1 MHIICHMIS
10 SVDGR
15 LRSSAWSRSADP
27 VDISAVYESAARRFS
42 SDGWIVGRT
51 TMAEYGEGVTESQ
64 PAEPRP
70 ADSPAPL
77 PFAGRREG
85 RPLAVV
91 FDPKGRL
98 HFAASSLPTG
108 EHLTAVLS
116 PNVGDAHLE
125 ALRRAGVSYV
135 FEGRGSERSR
145 LSEALASLEALF
157 GVHTLLLEGGG
168 ILNGSFL
175 EADLIDEVSLLIY
188 PGIDGVY
195 GSPAVFGRQCGDGP
209 SPSRHVRLKLI
220 ETEPLPGG
228 VVWLHYEN
236 RRSA

>member
-1 MHIICHMIS
+1 MIS

-27 VDISAVYESAARRFS
+27 VDINAVYESAASRFS

-51 TMAEYGEGVTESQ
+51 TMAEYGEGVTESL
-64 PAEPRP
+64 PAVPRP
-70 ADSPAPL
+70 EDSPAPL

-91 FDPKGRL
+91 FDPKDKLR
-98 HFAASSLPTG
+98 FAGSSLPTG

-116 PNVGDAHLE
+116 PDFGDAHLE

-157 GVHTLLLEGGG
+157 DVHTLLLEGD

-175 EADLIDEVSLLIY
+175 EADLIDEVSLLVY

-220 ETEPLPGG
+220 EAEPLPGG